1 MSLTGALANASA
13 ALTTS
18 QYQVTVSTTNVAN
31 ASTDGYTTKTYSATS
46 QTSTLAL
53 STGELSRVTDVY
65 LQKSLIVSSASAG
78 YAETIDS
85 YLARY
90 DTLLGDTSS
99 GGDIASLTSALVSD
113 ITSLASGTGDTD
125 AAAVVSAATE
135 LADSLRTLSSGIQDL
150 RSDADAA
157 IATTVDD
164 VNALLQEID
173 SLNDQIVAGQGDLT
187 SLADARDTALQSLSG
202 LISVTSYTDSSG
214 RLNIYTGGQMLVG
227 TTVSTLSFTA
237 SGTVSADSTYP
248 DSLSG
253 ISINGRDVTSSLT
266 GGELGALIALRDE
279 VLPAE
284 QDALDSLAT
293 TLISALNTA
302 ASAGAASPPGSLT
315 STTAVTAATPLS
327 LTGTLGLV
335 QTTTDGVATAI
346 DQIDLST
353 VATVGELVDA
363 LNAVTGVTASIVDG
377 KLTISSS
384 SGGVV
389 LDSSTALTDTGETL
403 SDWMGF
409 NDIFSGEDASD
420 IRVTSALS
428 ADSSL
433 LATSSLDTSA
443 AVGQTAVAS
452 GGTGGASAL
461 LSALTEDRAFEASGN
476 LSARSRSLADY
487 ATDVLS
493 SAATTISTAASTAT
507 SATALRDGYANSLS
521 NVTGVNLDEQTALV
535 SLYQQQYEISAQLMS
550 AIQDMYDALISM
562 VAS

>member
-1 MSLTGALANASA
+1 MSLSGALANASA

-18 QYQVTVSTTNVAN
+18 QYQVALSTTNVAN

-46 QTSTLAL
+46 QTATLAL
-53 STGELSRVTDVY
+53 STGELSRVTDTY
-65 LQKSLIVSSASAG
+65 LQKSLITSSASAG

-85 YLARY
+85 YLTRY

-99 GGDIASLTSALVSD
+99 DGDIASLTSALSTSL
-113 ITSLASGTGDTD
+113 TSLAAGTGDTD
-125 AAAVVSAATE
+125 AAAVVSAAAE
-135 LADSLRTLSSGIQDL
+135 LADGLRSLSSGIQDL

-157 IATTVDD
+157 IATTVDE

-173 SLNDQIVAGQGDLT
+173 ALNDQIVAGQGDPT
-187 SLADARDTALQSLSG
+187 SLADARDTALQTLSG
-202 LISVTSYTDSSG
+202 LVSVTSYTDASG
-214 RLNIYTGGQMLVG
+214 RLNIYAGGQMLVG
-227 TTVSTLSFTA
+227 TTVSTLSFTP

-248 DSLSG
+248 TSLSG
-253 ISINGRDVTSSLT
+253 VSVNGRDVTSSLT

-302 ASAGAASPPGSLT
+302 ASIGAAASPGSLT

-327 LTGTLGLV
+327 LTGTLGVV
-335 QTTTDGVATAI
+335 QSTTAGVATAI
-346 DQIDLST
+346 DEIDLSSVT
-353 VATVGELVDA
+353 TVGELVDA
-363 LNAVTGVTASIVDG
+363 LNGVSGITAGIVDG

-389 LDSSTALTDTGETL
+389 LDSSVALTSGGETL

-409 NDIFSGEDASD
+409 NDVFSGVDAST
-420 IRVTSALS
+420 IRVTAALT
-428 ADSSL
+428 ANPSL

-461 LSALTEDRAFEASGN
+461 LAAMTDERSFAESGN
-476 LSARSRSLADY
+476 LSARTRSLADY

-493 SAATTISTAASTAT
+493 GAATTISTAASTAA

-521 NVTGVNLDEQTALV
+521 NATGVNLDEQTALV

-550 AIQDMYDALISM
+550 AIQAMYDALLSM

>member
-1 MSLTGALANASA
+1 MSLSGALANASA

-18 QYQVTVSTTNVAN
+18 QYQVALSTTNVAN

-46 QTSTLAL
+46 QTTTLAL
-53 STGELSRVTDVY
+53 TNGELSRVTDTY
-65 LQKSLIVSSASAG
+65 LQKSLITSSASAG

-85 YLARY
+85 YLTRY

-99 GGDIASLTSALVSD
+99 AGDIASLTSALSTSL
-113 ITSLASGTGDTD
+113 TSLAAGTGDTD
-125 AAAVVSAATE
+125 AAAVVSAAAE
-135 LADSLRTLSSGIQDL
+135 LADGLRTLSSGIQDL

-157 IATTVDD
+157 IAMTVDE

-173 SLNDQIVAGQGDLT
+173 TLNDQIVAGQGDQT
-187 SLADARDTALQSLSG
+187 SLADARDTALQTLSG
-202 LISVTSYTDSSG
+202 LVSVSSYTDASG
-214 RLNIYTGGQMLVG
+214 RLNIYAGGQMLVG
-227 TTVSTLSFTA
+227 TTVSTLSFTP

-248 DSLSG
+248 ASLSG
-253 ISINGRDVTSSLT
+253 VSVNGRDVTSSLT

-293 TLISALNTA
+293 TLISAFNTA
-302 ASAGAASPPGSLT
+302 ASTGSAASPGSLT

-327 LTGTLGLV
+327 LTGTLGVV
-335 QTTTDGVATAI
+335 QSTTAGVATAI
-346 DQIDLST
+346 DQVDLSS

-363 LNAVTGVTASIVDG
+363 LNGVSGITAGIVDG

-384 SGGVV
+384 SGGVT
-389 LDSSTALTDTGETL
+389 LDSSVALTDGAETL

-409 NDIFSGEDASD
+409 NDVFSGGDAST
-420 IRVTSALS
+420 IRVSAALT
-428 ADSSL
+428 ANPSL

-461 LSALTEDRAFEASGN
+461 LTAMTDDRAFAESGN

-493 SAATTISTAASTAT
+493 GAATTISTAASTAT

-521 NVTGVNLDEQTALV
+521 NATGVNLDEQTALV

-550 AIQDMYDALISM
+550 AIQAMYDALLSM

>member
-1 MSLTGALANASA
+1 MSLSGALANASA

-18 QYQVTVSTTNVAN
+18 QYQVALSTTNVAN
-31 ASTDGYTTKTYSATS
+31 ASTDGYTTKTYAATS
-46 QTSTLAL
+46 QTTTLAL
-53 STGELSRVTDVY
+53 TNGELSRVTDAY
-65 LQKSLIVSSASAG
+65 LQKSLITSSASAG

-85 YLARY
+85 YMSRY

-99 GGDIASLTSALVSD
+99 DGDIASLTSALSTSL
-113 ITSLASGTGDTD
+113 TSLAAGTGDTD
-125 AAAVVSAATE
+125 AAAAVSTAAE
-135 LADSLRTLSSGIQDL
+135 LADGLRTLSSGIQEL

-157 IATTVDD
+157 IATTVDE

-173 SLNDQIVAGQGDLT
+173 TLNDQIVAGQGDQT
-187 SLADARDTALQSLSG
+187 SLADARDTALQTLSG
-202 LISVTSYTDSSG
+202 LVSVTSYTDASG
-214 RLNIYTGGQMLVG
+214 RLNIYAGGQMLVG
-227 TTVSTLSFTA
+227 TTVSTLSFTP

-248 DSLSG
+248 ASLSG
-253 ISINGRDVTSSLT
+253 VSVNGRDVTSSLT

-302 ASAGAASPPGSLT
+302 ASTGSAASPGSLT

-327 LTGTLGLV
+327 LTGPLGVV
-335 QTTTDGVATAI
+335 QSTTAGVATAI
-346 DQIDLST
+346 NQVDLSS

-363 LNAVTGVTASIVDG
+363 LNGVSGITADIVDG

-389 LDSSTALTDTGETL
+389 LDSSVALTSGGETL

-409 NDIFSGEDASD
+409 NDVLSGDDAST
-420 IRVTSALS
+420 IRVTAALT
-428 ADSSL
+428 ANPSL
-433 LATSSLDTSA
+433 LATSSLDASA
-443 AVGQTAVAS
+443 AVGQTAVSS

-461 LSALTEDRAFEASGN
+461 LAAMTDDRSFAESGN
-476 LSARSRSLADY
+476 LSARTRSLADY

-493 SAATTISTAASTAT
+493 GAATTISTAASTAT

-521 NVTGVNLDEQTALV
+521 NATGVNLDEQTALV

-550 AIQDMYDALISM
+550 AIQAMYDALLSM

>member
-18 QYQVTVSTTNVAN
+18 QYQVALSTTNVAN
-31 ASTDGYTTKTYSATS
+31 ADTDGYTTKTYSATS
-46 QTSTLAL
+46 QTSVLAL
-53 STGELSRVTDVY
+53 STGELSRVTDTY

-78 YAETIDS
+78 YAETVDS
-85 YLARY
+85 YMSRY

-99 GGDIASLTSALVSD
+99 DGDIASLTSALVTD
-113 ITSLASGTGDTD
+113 ITNLASGTGDTD
-125 AAAVVSAATE
+125 AAAVVSAASE
-135 LADSLRTLSSGIQDL
+135 LADGLRALSSGIQDL
-150 RSDADAA
+150 RTDADAA
-157 IATTVDD
+157 IATTVDEI
-164 VNALLQEID
+164 NTLLQEID
-173 SLNDQIVAGQGDLT
+173 SLNDQIVAGQGDVT
-187 SLADARDTALQSLSG
+187 SLQDARDTALQSLSG
-202 LISVTSYTDSSG
+202 FISVTSYTDSSG
-214 RLNIYTGGQMLVG
+214 RLNLYTGGQMLVG

-279 VLPAE
+279 ILPAE

-302 ASAGAASPPGSLT
+302 ASTGAASTPGSLT
-315 STTAVTAATPLS
+315 STTAVTASTPLS
-327 LTGTLGLV
+327 LTGTLDVV
-335 QTTTDGVATAI
+335 QTTTAGVATAI
-346 DQIDLST
+346 DEIDLSSIT
-353 VATVGELVDA
+353 TVGELVDA
-363 LNAVTGVTASIVDG
+363 LNGVSGITASITDG
-377 KLTISSS
+377 KLTISSN

-389 LDSSTALTDTGETL
+389 LDSSAALTDTGESL

-409 NDIFSGEDASD
+409 NDIFSGDGAAN
-420 IRVTSALS
+420 IRVTSALA
-428 ADSSL
+428 ADPSL

-452 GGTGGASAL
+452 GGVGGATAL
-461 LSALTEDRAFEASGN
+461 LDALNEDRDFGASGN
-476 LSARSRSLADY
+476 LSARNRSLADY
-487 ATDVLS
+487 ATDILS
-493 SAATTISTAASTAT
+493 SAATTISTASSTAT

-521 NVTGVNLDEQTALV
+521 NATGVNLDEQTALV

>member
-65 LQKSLIVSSASAG
+65 LQKSLIASSASAG

-302 ASAGAASPPGSLT
+302 ASTGAASPPGSLT

-353 VATVGELVDA
+353 VATVGELVGA

>member
-18 QYQVTVSTTNVAN
+18 QYQVALSTTNVAN
-31 ASTDGYTTKTYSATS
+31 ADTDGYTTKTYSATS
-46 QTSTLAL
+46 QTSVLAL
-53 STGELSRVTDVY
+53 STGELSRVTDAY

-78 YAETIDS
+78 YAETVDS
-85 YLARY
+85 YMSRY

-99 GGDIASLTSALVSD
+99 DGDIASLTSALVTD

-125 AAAVVSAATE
+125 AAAVVSAASE
-135 LADSLRTLSSGIQDL
+135 LADGLRALSSGIQDL
-150 RSDADAA
+150 RTDADAA
-157 IATTVDD
+157 IATTVDEI
-164 VNALLQEID
+164 NTLLQEID
-173 SLNDQIVAGQGDLT
+173 SLNDQIVAGQGDVT
-187 SLADARDTALQSLSG
+187 SLQDARDTALQSLSG

-214 RLNIYTGGQMLVG
+214 RLNLYTGGQMLVG

-279 VLPAE
+279 ILPAE

-302 ASAGAASPPGSLT
+302 ASTGAASTPGSLT
-315 STTAVTAATPLS
+315 STTAVTASTPLS
-327 LTGTLGLV
+327 LTGTLDVV
-335 QTTTDGVATAI
+335 QTTTAGVATAI
-346 DQIDLST
+346 DEIDLSSIT
-353 VATVGELVDA
+353 TVGELVDA
-363 LNAVTGVTASIVDG
+363 LNGVSGITASITDG

-389 LDSSTALTDTGETL
+389 LDSSAALTDTGESL

-409 NDIFSGEDASD
+409 NDIFSGDSAAN
-420 IRVTSALS
+420 IRVTAALA
-428 ADSSL
+428 ADPSL

-452 GGTGGASAL
+452 GGVGGATAL
-461 LSALTEDRAFEASGN
+461 LDALNEDRDFGASGN
-476 LSARSRSLADY
+476 LSARNRSLADY
-487 ATDVLS
+487 ATDILS
-493 SAATTISTAASTAT
+493 SAATTISTASSTAT

-521 NVTGVNLDEQTALV
+521 NATGVNLDEQTALV

>member
-1 MSLTGALANASA
+1 MSLSGALANASA

-18 QYQVTVSTTNVAN
+18 QYQVSLSTTNVAN

-46 QTSTLAL
+46 QTATLAL
-53 STGELSRVTDVY
+53 STGELSRVTDTY
-65 LQKSLIVSSASAG
+65 LQKSLITSSASAG

-85 YLARY
+85 YMLRY

-99 GGDIASLTSALVSD
+99 DGDIASLTSALSTSL
-113 ITSLASGTGDTD
+113 TSLAAGTGDTD
-125 AAAVVSAATE
+125 AAAVVSAA
-135 LADSLRTLSSGIQDL
+135 ADLSDGLRSLSSGIQDL

-157 IATTVDD
+157 IATTVDE

-173 SLNDQIVAGQGDLT
+173 TLNDQIVAGQGDQT
-187 SLADARDTALQSLSG
+187 SLADARDTALQTLSG
-202 LISVTSYTDSSG
+202 LVSVTSYTDASG
-214 RLNIYTGGQMLVG
+214 RLNIYAGGQMLVG
-227 TTVSTLSFTA
+227 TTVSTLSFTP

-253 ISINGRDVTSSLT
+253 VSVNGRDVTSSLT

-284 QDALDSLAT
+284 QEALDSLAT

-302 ASAGAASPPGSLT
+302 ASSGSAASPGSLT

-327 LTGTLGLV
+327 LTGTLGVV
-335 QTTTDGVATAI
+335 QSTTAGVATAI
-346 DQIDLST
+346 DQIDLSSVT
-353 VATVGELVDA
+353 TVGDLVDA
-363 LNAVTGVTASIVDG
+363 LNGVSGVTAGIVDG

-389 LDSSTALTDTGETL
+389 LDSSVALTSSGETL

-409 NDIFSGEDASD
+409 NDVFSGDDASS
-420 IRVTSALS
+420 IRVTAALT
-428 ADSSL
+428 ANPSL
-433 LATSSLDTSA
+433 LAMSSLDTSA

-452 GGTGGASAL
+452 GGTGGASSL
-461 LSALTEDRAFEASGN
+461 LAALTEDRAFAEAGN

-487 ATDVLS
+487 ASDVLS
-493 SAATTISTAASTAT
+493 SAATSISTAASTAT

-521 NVTGVNLDEQTALV
+521 NATGVNLDEQTALV

-550 AIQDMYDALISM
+550 AIQAMYDALLSV

>member
-18 QYQVTVSTTNVAN
+18 QYQVALSTTNVAN
-31 ASTDGYTTKTYSATS
+31 ADTDGYTTKTYSATS
-46 QTSTLAL
+46 QTSVLAL
-53 STGELSRVTDVY
+53 STGELSRVTDAY

-78 YAETIDS
+78 YAETVDS
-85 YLARY
+85 YMSRY

-99 GGDIASLTSALVSD
+99 DGDIASLTSALVTD
-113 ITSLASGTGDTD
+113 ITNLASGTGDTD
-125 AAAVVSAATE
+125 AAAVVSAASE
-135 LADSLRTLSSGIQDL
+135 LADGLRALSSGIQDL
-150 RSDADAA
+150 RTDADAA
-157 IATTVDD
+157 IATTVDEI
-164 VNALLQEID
+164 NTLLQEID
-173 SLNDQIVAGQGDLT
+173 SLNDQIVAGQGDVT
-187 SLADARDTALQSLSG
+187 SLQDARDTALQSLSG
-202 LISVTSYTDSSG
+202 FISVTSYTDSSG
-214 RLNIYTGGQMLVG
+214 RLNLYTGGQMLVG

-279 VLPAE
+279 ILPAE

-302 ASAGAASPPGSLT
+302 ASTGAASTPGSLT
-315 STTAVTAATPLS
+315 STTAVTASTPLS
-327 LTGTLGLV
+327 LTGTLDVV
-335 QTTTDGVATAI
+335 QTTTAGVATAI
-346 DQIDLST
+346 DEIDLSSIT
-353 VATVGELVDA
+353 TVGELVDA
-363 LNAVTGVTASIVDG
+363 LNGVSGITASITDG

-389 LDSSTALTDTGETL
+389 LDSSAALTDTGESL

-409 NDIFSGEDASD
+409 NHIFSGDSAAN
-420 IRVTSALS
+420 IRVTSALA
-428 ADSSL
+428 ADPSL

-452 GGTGGASAL
+452 GGVGGATAL
-461 LSALTEDRAFEASGN
+461 LDALNEDRDFGASGN
-476 LSARSRSLADY
+476 LSARNRSLADY
-487 ATDVLS
+487 ATDILS
-493 SAATTISTAASTAT
+493 SAATTISTASSTAT

-521 NVTGVNLDEQTALV
+521 NATGVNLDEQTALV

>member
-1 MSLTGALANASA
+1 MSLSGALANASA

-18 QYQVTVSTTNVAN
+18 QYQVSLSTTNVAN

-46 QTSTLAL
+46 QTATLAL
-53 STGELSRVTDVY
+53 STGELSRVTDTY
-65 LQKSLIVSSASAG
+65 LQKSLITSSASAG

-85 YLARY
+85 YMSRY

-99 GGDIASLTSALVSD
+99 DGDIASLTSALSTSL
-113 ITSLASGTGDTD
+113 TSLAAGTGDTD
-125 AAAVVSAATE
+125 AAAVVSAA
-135 LADSLRTLSSGIQDL
+135 ADLSDGLRSLSSGIQDL

-157 IATTVDD
+157 IATTVDE

-173 SLNDQIVAGQGDLT
+173 TLNDQIVAGQGDQT
-187 SLADARDTALQSLSG
+187 SLADARDTALQTLSG
-202 LISVTSYTDSSG
+202 LVSVTSYTDASG
-214 RLNIYTGGQMLVG
+214 RLNIYAGGQMLVG
-227 TTVSTLSFTA
+227 TTVSTLSFTP

-253 ISINGRDVTSSLT
+253 VSVNGRDVTSSLT

-284 QDALDSLAT
+284 QEALDSLAT

-302 ASAGAASPPGSLT
+302 ASSGSAASPGSLT

-327 LTGTLGLV
+327 LTGTLGVV
-335 QTTTDGVATAI
+335 QSTTAGVATAI
-346 DQIDLST
+346 DQIDLSSVT
-353 VATVGELVDA
+353 TVGDLVDA
-363 LNAVTGVTASIVDG
+363 LNGVSGVTASIVDG

-389 LDSSTALTDTGETL
+389 LDSSVALTSSGETL

-409 NDIFSGEDASD
+409 NDVFSGDDASS
-420 IRVTSALS
+420 IRVTAALT
-428 ADSSL
+428 ANPSL

-452 GGTGGASAL
+452 GGTGGASSL
-461 LSALTEDRAFEASGN
+461 LAALTEDRAFAEAGN

-487 ATDVLS
+487 ASDVLS
-493 SAATTISTAASTAT
+493 SAATSISTAASTAT

-521 NVTGVNLDEQTALV
+521 NATGVNLDEQTALV

-550 AIQDMYDALISM
+550 AIQAMYDALLSV

>member
-1 MSLTGALANASA
+1 MSLSGALANASA

-18 QYQVTVSTTNVAN
+18 QYQVALSTTNVAN
-31 ASTDGYTTKTYSATS
+31 ASTDGYTTKTYAATS
-46 QTSTLAL
+46 QTTTLAL
-53 STGELSRVTDVY
+53 TNGELSRVTDTY
-65 LQKSLIVSSASAG
+65 LQKSLITSSASAG

-85 YLARY
+85 YLTRY

-99 GGDIASLTSALVSD
+99 DGDIASLTSALSTSL
-113 ITSLASGTGDTD
+113 TSLAAGTGDTT

-135 LADSLRTLSSGIQDL
+135 LADGLRTLSSGIQDL

-157 IATTVDD
+157 IATTVDE

-173 SLNDQIVAGQGDLT
+173 TLNDQIVAGQGDQT
-187 SLADARDTALQSLSG
+187 SLADARDTALQTLSG
-202 LISVTSYTDSSG
+202 LVSVTSYTDASG
-214 RLNIYTGGQMLVG
+214 RLNIYAGGQMLVG
-227 TTVSTLSFTA
+227 TTVSTLSFTP

-248 DSLSG
+248 VSLSG
-253 ISINGRDVTSSLT
+253 VSVNGRDVTSSLT

-302 ASAGAASPPGSLT
+302 ASTGSAASPGSLT
-315 STTAVTAATPLS
+315 STTSVTAATPLS
-327 LTGTLGLV
+327 LTGTLGVV
-335 QTTTDGVATAI
+335 QSTTAGVATAI
-346 DQIDLST
+346 DQIDLSS

-363 LNAVTGVTASIVDG
+363 LNGVSGITAGIVDG

-389 LDSSTALTDTGETL
+389 LDSSVALTSGGETL

-409 NDIFSGEDASD
+409 NDVFSGGDAST
-420 IRVTSALS
+420 IRVTAALT
-428 ADSSL
+428 ANPSL

-443 AVGQTAVAS
+443 AVGQTAVSS

-461 LSALTEDRAFEASGN
+461 LAAMTDDRTFPESGN
-476 LSARSRSLADY
+476 LSARTRSLADY

-493 SAATTISTAASTAT
+493 AAATTISTAASTAT

-521 NVTGVNLDEQTALV
+521 NATGVNLDEQTALV

-550 AIQDMYDALISM
+550 AIQAMYDALLSM